1 MDFIDTALTSSS
13 HLSNVTCCLP
23 DKTSEVATCGQGASC
38 AGQCSALDASFCPS
52 GNCTDD
58 PRTCDISFNT
68 NATEDQHRSQ
78 LGIAQKRDNHQHADV
93 TLSGSDLNWCTGTT
107 PKCKVR
113 KNPECCLNP
122 NCLFTRW
129 RRNVCEHLDYFT
141 GNDVSSKVKDICV

>member
-1 MDFIDTALTSSS
+1 MDFIDTVLTSSS

-23 DKTSEVATCGQGASC
+23 DKTSTVATCGQGASC
-38 AGQCSALDASFCPS
+38 AGQCSALEASLCPS

-68 NATEDQHRSQ
+68 NANEDQRRSQ
-78 LGIAQKRDNHQHADV
+78 LGIASTRDNHQHSDV

-122 NCLFTRW
+122 NCLFTKW

-141 GNDVSSKVKDICV
+141 GNGVLSELKT